1 LTRLENLT
9 RRASPRAVA
18 PPVSPLAAPRG
29 RGTLALNTLL
39 TLLLGTILAYAVF
52 FLSSPIAQTDRAG
65 REYRNIYLLVLGII
79 GLAHTALSFS
89 FPSSARRGMS
99 RILVRLALLLP
110 GYAALQLVP
119 LPLSFLRVVSPQRAE
134 LLNSLTPL
142 GLRPSWAPLS
152 VAPPLTLEHF
162 LLFAGYAVVFFAV
175 RDLALSSRD
184 KPWLPVMPIVA
195 IAVWQAAWGLT
206 QFLEGGAEAF
216 AHGTY
221 LIRNHFSGFL
231 EMALPFPVAYGAA
244 VLAQNRGRGGMTG
257 AAALRTGLA
266 LQAAALILVG
276 IVCSLS
282 RMGLAAVAG
291 SLVSITALALS
302 GRFKPRIVWSV
313 VAALCVVIVLGMLLL
328 APAQMILRF
337 ADISSEDRFNVW
349 RDTLHL
355 VAAYPIFGCG
365 LGGYESAFEK
375 FRTSSVDV
383 LQIYAHNDYLQYLA
397 ELGIAGIFIA
407 SGFLAL
413 IGFRS
418 VRAGLLHRQ
427 SDSRWLGL
435 ACAGSLAAIFIHSL
449 ADYNLYVVANAS
461 LLAWIC
467 GLVAAIPFSATP
479 GRSTLFRRS
488 SCRTATTAAGR
499 PESQP
504 VLPVN
509 QQ

>member
-291 SLVSITALALS
+291 SLVSMTALALT

-313 VAALCVVIVLGMLLL
+313 VAALCLVVVLGMLIL
-328 APAQMILRF
+328 APAGVILRF

-355 VAAYPIFGCG
+355 VAAYPIFVCG

>member
-1 LTRLENLT
+1 MTRLENLT

-291 SLVSITALALS
+291 SLVWMTALALT

-313 VAALCVVIVLGMLLL
+313 VAALCLVVVLGMLIL
-328 APAQMILRF
+328 APAGVILRF

-413 IGFRS
+413 IGLRS

-467 GLVAAIPFSATP
+467 GLVAAIPEAK
-479 GRSTLFRRS
+479 R
-488 SCRTATTAAGR
+488 
-499 PESQP
+499 E
-504 VLPVN
+504 
-509 QQ
+509 

>member
-1 LTRLENLT
+1 M
-9 RRASPRAVA
+9 SP
-18 PPVSPLAAPRG
+18 
-29 RGTLALNTLL
+29 
-39 TLLLGTILAYAVF
+39 
-52 FLSSPIAQTDRAG
+52 
-65 REYRNIYLLVLGII
+65 
-79 GLAHTALSFS
+79 
-89 FPSSARRGMS
+89 
-99 RILVRLALLLP
+99 ILVRLALLVP
-110 GYAALQLVP
+110 GYVAFQLVP
-119 LPLSFLRVVSPQRAE
+119 MPVSLLRILSPARAE
-134 LLNSLTPL
+134 LLNALTPL

-152 VAPPLTLEHF
+152 VTPPLTLEHF

-184 KPWLPVMPIVA
+184 KPWLPVMPILA
-195 IAVWQAAWGLT
+195 IAVWQAAWGWT

-231 EMALPFPVAYGAA
+231 EMALPFPVACGAA
-244 VLAQNRGRGGMTG
+244 VLARNRGRRGMPGT
-257 AAALRTGLA
+257 AALRLGLA
-266 LQAAALILVG
+266 LLAAALILVG

-291 SLVSITALALS
+291 SLVSMTALTLA
-302 GRFKPRIVWSV
+302 GKFKPRIVWSV
-313 VAALCVVIVLGMLLL
+313 VAALGLAVVVGMLLL

-397 ELGIAGIFIA
+397 ELGIVGMLIA
-407 SGFLAL
+407 SGFLVV
-413 IGFRS
+413 IGLRS
-418 VRAGLLHRQ
+418 VRARLLHRQ
-427 SDSRWLGL
+427 PDSRWLGL

-467 GLVAAIPFSATP
+467 GLVAAIPEAER
-479 GRSTLFRRS
+479 GI
-488 SCRTATTAAGR
+488 AGTH
-499 PESQP
+499 PEC
-504 VLPVN
+504 
-509 QQ
+509 